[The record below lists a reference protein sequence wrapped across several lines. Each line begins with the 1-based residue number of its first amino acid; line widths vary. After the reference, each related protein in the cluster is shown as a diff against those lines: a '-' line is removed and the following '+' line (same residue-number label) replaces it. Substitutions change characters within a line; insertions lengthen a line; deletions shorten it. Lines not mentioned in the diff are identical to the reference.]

1 MPDMIEAANT
11 FPNFLGRQKLTA
23 DDLRRLEQPCAVF
36 EHEWLDSDG
45 ARCFAY
51 SVGGILDGAVIGG
64 LDGGATI
71 GGEVAIVHA
80 QNRTEADWLASQGLQ
95 DTIDALH
102 GEASAY
108 IEAHAALARLA
119 SVGDV
124 RRLELA
130 TAKPADRSDEF
141 ERDTALVTPLRGD
154 DVLLTVGGVAP
165 H

>member
-1 MPDMIEAANT
+1 MLGMIEAANV
-11 FPNFLGRQKLTA
+11 FPNFLGREKLTA
-23 DDLRRLEQPCAVF
+23 DDLRRLDRPCAVF
-36 EHEWLDSDG
+36 EHEWLDADG

-51 SVGGILDGAVIGG
+51 SVGGILDGRVIGG

-71 GGEVAIVHA
+71 GGEVALVHA
-80 QNRTEADWLASQGLQ
+80 ANRAEADWLASQGLQ

-102 GEASAY
+102 GEEAAY
-108 IEAHAALARLA
+108 QEAHAALARLA

-130 TAKPADRSDEF
+130 TAKPSDKSDEF

-154 DVLLTVGGVAP
+154 DVILTVGGVVP

>member
-1 MPDMIEAANT
+1 MLCMIEAANT
-11 FPNFLGRQKLTA
+11 FPNFLSRQKLTA
-23 DDLRRLEQPCAVF
+23 DDLRRMSAVCPVF
-36 EHEWLDSDG
+36 EHEWADSDG
-45 ARCFAY
+45 ARCYAY
-51 SVGGILDGAVIGG
+51 SVGGLLDGVPVGG

-80 QNRTEADWLASQGLQ
+80 SNRVEADWLAAQGLL
-95 DTIDALH
+95 DTIEALR
-102 GEASAY
+102 GEEAAY

-119 SVGDV
+119 SVNDV

-130 TAKPADRSDEF
+130 TAKPSDKSDEF

-154 DVLLTVGGVAP
+154 DIVLTVGGV